1 MNSPAIDLIISI
13 VFFFLILEYFKNIS
27 ERNIYDFMTFS
38 PFFIFFLKDVKVL
51 MKEYLKMFLSVYRN
65 IL

>member
-1 MNSPAIDLIISI
+1 
-13 VFFFLILEYFKNIS
+13 
-27 ERNIYDFMTFS
+27 MTFS
-38 PFFIFFLKDVKVL
+38 PFFISFLKDVKVL